1 MTAFHLIDNCHLWR
15 TNPHYTSIH
24 FRSQH
29 DILHFII
36 RIFIFLLRF
45 VRDEMNLH
53 LFITFCNKDI
63 LLCNI
68 LSILFCHTSLRTL
81 QKSIPENTLIITFF
95 SILRIENYLE
105 IQFMYC
111 IVYRSLWHKLWF
123 SPMAVSIMA
132 MIFFLRNDIKVKF
145 P

>member
-1 MTAFHLIDNCHLWR
+1 MTAFYLIDNCHLWR
-15 TNPHYTSIH
+15 TSPHYTSIH

-36 RIFIFLLRF
+36 RIFIFLLRL
-45 VRDEMNLH
+45 VRGRMNLH

-81 QKSIPENTLIITFF
+81 QKSIPENTFIITYF

-123 SPMAVSIMA
+123 SPMAISIMA

-145 P
+145 S

>member
-29 DILHFII
+29 DVLHFII
-36 RIFIFLLRF
+36 RIFIFLSRV
-45 VRDEMNLH
+45 VRGRMNLH

-81 QKSIPENTLIITFF
+81 QKSIPENTFIITFF

-111 IVYRSLWHKLWF
+111 IVHRSLCHKLWF

-132 MIFFLRNDIKVKF
+132 MMFFLRNDIKLKF
-145 P
+145 S

>member
-81 QKSIPENTLIITFF
+81 QKSIPENTFIITFF

-111 IVYRSLWHKLWF
+111 IVHRSWWHKLWF

-132 MIFFLRNDIKVKF
+132 MMFFLRNDIKLKF
-145 P
+145 S